1 MGPNTRI
8 YGRFTGYTVKDCACE
23 YCLYYGG
30 KRRGCM
36 VESCCCL
43 KERLLLPERTLA
55 GIGAGI
61 PSKGGN
67 LYWKS
72 KSTVKSATI
81 PNPCFSV

>member
-8 YGRFTGYTVKDCACE
+8 YHRFTGYTVQDCSCE

-43 KERLLLPERTLA
+43 KERLQALAREYRVKEETATMEDVRKSIRSKKAKER
-55 GIGAGI
+55 
-61 PSKGGN
+61 
-67 LYWKS
+67 
-72 KSTVKSATI
+72 
-81 PNPCFSV
+81 

>member
-43 KERLLLPERTLA
+43 KERLQALTREYRVKEETS
-55 GIGAGI
+55 IGSQNQ
-61 PSKGGN
+61 P
-67 LYWKS
+67 
-72 KSTVKSATI
+72 
-81 PNPCFSV
+81 